1 MAFFSMQKNISIISD
16 WQKEDYYSASLTSR
30 LQQLTSGYAVSVITH
45 DIAPFD
51 SMQAAFVLKAA
62 WKQFPKGSIH
72 LNCVNSAS
80 SPQTPHVLIVHK
92 SHFFIGADLGF
103 WPFILGEKP
112 EEIYLVND
120 AFDYEGSS
128 FPEYHVFAQLAA
140 AISKEMSLLEIGCE
154 ETEAKEN
161 TTLVPV
167 LEENTMHVGIVYFD
181 SFGNAM
187 TNLHREYFESVRK
200 DRRFIISFISERNQ
214 IRKISESYLTV
225 KQGEFLAI
233 FNSLD
238 LLEIA
243 MREANI
249 QQLMSLEVGVQI
261 RIEFFE

>member
-1 MAFFSMQKNISIISD
+1 MQKNISIISD
-16 WQKEDYYSASLTSR
+16 WQKEDYYMASLTSR
-30 LQQLTSGYAVSVITH
+30 LQQLIPGYAVSVITH

-62 WKQFPKGSIH
+62 WEQFPEGTIH
-72 LNCVNSAS
+72 LNCVNSSS

-112 EEIYLVND
+112 EHIYFVND
-120 AFDYEGSS
+120 ALDYEGSI
-128 FPEYHVFAQLAA
+128 FPEYSVFAQLAA
-140 AISKEMSLLEIGCE
+140 AIAKGMTPKEIGCE
-154 ETEAKEN
+154 EIVGKEN

-167 LEENTMHVGIVYFD
+167 TEGNIMHVGIVYFD
-181 SFGNAM
+181 SYGNAI
-187 TNLHREYFESVRK
+187 TNLHRDYFESLRQQ
-200 DRRFIISFISERNQ
+200 RRFVISFVSERNQ
-214 IRKISESYLTV
+214 IRKISESYLRV
-225 KQGEFLAI
+225 KQGEFLAV
-233 FNSLD
+233 FNSLN

-249 QQLMSLEVGVQI
+249 QQLMNLEVGVQI